1 MSDLPILGAAMT
13 LKDVEL
19 NRDWLLE
26 KPRDLELQDFVPAE
40 VLCGDWQPLVERA
53 KQLLDG
59 HQGRLGMHG
68 PFMGLNIASADP
80 DVRALVARRMEQAL
94 DVAAALNITQIVIH
108 SPYTTWMHNNL
119 DNWPEQ
125 RQRVFEMTHQT
136 LDAAVKRAED
146 EGRVF
151 VLENIEDK
159 DPADRRRLVES
170 FNSRAFALS
179 IDTGHAAYATGST
192 GAPPVDYFANDAGN
206 LLQHV
211 HLQDADGY
219 ADRHWPVG
227 HGSINWRAFFARLAG
242 ITSNPRLIIEIR
254 DKSQIKASAA
264 YLANLG
270 LAQ

>member
-1 MSDLPILGAAMT
+1 MSDLPIVGAAMT

-26 KPRDLELQDFVPAE
+26 KPRDLELQDFITAE
-40 VLCGDWQPLVERA
+40 VLSGDWMPIVERA

-68 PFMGLNIASADP
+68 PFIGLNVASGDP
-80 DVRALVARRMEQAL
+80 DVRALVAKRMDQAL
-94 DVAAALNITQIVIH
+94 DVAAALDITQIVIH

-125 RQRVFEMTHQT
+125 RQRVFDFTHQT
-136 LDAAVKRAED
+136 LDAAVKRAENQ
-146 EGRVF
+146 GVVF

-159 DPADRRRLVES
+159 EPADRRRLVEDFAS
-170 FNSRAFALS
+170 PAFALS
-179 IDTGHAAYATGST
+179 IDTGHAAYAYGST
-192 GAPPVDYFANDAGN
+192 GAPPVDYFVNDAAN

-227 HGSINWRAFFARLAG
+227 HGNLNWRAIFSRLSAF
-242 ITSNPRLIIEIR
+242 TSNPRLIIEIR
-254 DKSQIKASAA
+254 DKSQIQASAA
-264 YLANLG
+264 FLAQLG